1 VLGTISGIVSYGWPD
16 DHVVREQ
23 RRTEAMTVEQ
33 VQAAAATLDPNALT
47 WVIVG
52 DLAKIEAPV
61 RALGLGEVIILGP
74 DGQPRS

>member
-1 VLGTISGIVSYGWPD
+1 
-16 DHVVREQ
+16 
-23 RRTEAMTVEQ
+23 MTVEQ

-61 RALGLGEVIILGP
+61 RALGLGEVVILGP
-74 DGQPRS
+74 DGRPRT